1 MVALVGYVAAALVI
15 GTVLSSGLGGLT
27 VAIGAASAGVAFA
40 LKEVIVSIA
49 GGIAISFGV
58 FYEIGDR
65 VQLGGIQG
73 DVIDI
78 GVVRT
83 TIMKMG
89 QWIKADLYNGRIVRV
104 ANLVRMAMAS
114 EHGRL
119 PCVHRSGSTRPETIL
134 GAGAEERQQC

>member
-73 DVIDI
+73 DVIDN

-114 EHGRL
+114 E
-119 PCVHRSGSTRPETIL
+119 
-134 GAGAEERQQC
+134 